1 MTEKLFTGT
10 LSIKPNQNYL
20 TSGPDISTI
29 YVHGWNLGHVIKI
42 HINSGEKL
50 IQACE
55 KPYIRACEK
64 PYTGLVRN

>member
-1 MTEKLFTGT
+1 MPIFNIIGLLVRMEKIFQLYMCMGGGI
-10 LSIKPNQNYL
+10 LCY
-20 TSGPDISTI
+20 
-29 YVHGWNLGHVIKI
+29 VIKI

-64 PYTGLVRN
+64 PYTGL